1 MTGVAADILTGWLGS
16 GKTTLLRHVL
26 AHGLDGR
33 RIAVVMN
40 ELGEIGI
47 DGKVLTGLPSV
58 ERMVELNSGCIC
70 CSVGAQFGMA
80 IQDILRTLQPH
91 LVILETTGVA
101 EPEPLIQVVKESG
114 LALDAV
120 ITVVDALNLEAC
132 LAQGPSARHQ
142 IEAADFLVL
151 NKTDLVERSALR
163 RAANRLRRFNPRAVL
178 EATVHGRVENDL
190 LFATSVGRAR
200 RLARMEKPGEGAASG
215 RGHLEADR
223 MQAFFHAGEP
233 GECFERARFER
244 FLARLPAEIYRAKGI
259 VRLEGE
265 TRAWLFHF
273 TCGRYDL
280 EPFPEGMTSPATSQ
294 AVFLGRGAAR
304 HEARVLKHLARC
316 RPAPPRLPRWL
327 GEPGKGPAA

>member
-33 RIAVVMN
+33 RVAVVMN

-80 IQDILRTLQPH
+80 VQDILRTIQPH

-120 ITVVDALNLEAC
+120 ITVVDALNLDAC
-132 LAQGPSARHQ
+132 LAQGPAVRRQ

-151 NKTDLVERSALR
+151 NKADLVEERPLR
-163 RAANRLRRFNPRAVL
+163 RARNRLRRFNPRAVL
-178 EATVHGRVENDL
+178 ETTVQGRVENDL
-190 LFATSVGRAR
+190 LFATGVGRAR
-200 RLARMEKPGEGAASG
+200 RLARADSREGSPPSG
-215 RGHLEADR
+215 HGHLEAGG
-223 MQAFFHAGEP
+223 MEAFFHAGEP
-233 GECFERARFER
+233 GERFERERFER

-259 VRLEGE
+259 VRLAGE

-273 TCGRYDL
+273 TCGRYGL
-280 EPFPEGMTSPATSQ
+280 EPFPAGMTPPATNQ

-304 HEARVLKHLARC
+304 HEARVLKRLARC
-316 RPAPPRLPRWL
+316 RSDM
-327 GEPGKGPAA
+327 